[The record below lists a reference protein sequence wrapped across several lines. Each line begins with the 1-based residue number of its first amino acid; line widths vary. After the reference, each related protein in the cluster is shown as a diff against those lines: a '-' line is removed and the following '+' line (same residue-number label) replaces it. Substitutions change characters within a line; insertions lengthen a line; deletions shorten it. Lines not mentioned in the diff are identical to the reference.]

1 MAIGMFSSQRFGY
14 AIHSLCYMAKKS
26 QGQLTTFPELA
37 EWLQTIWP
45 NISDSY
51 LSNVIQRLAHGG
63 LLHSHRGISGGY
75 SLAKDPDSITLRD
88 LVELLEGVALDRCS
102 LSLEGKCP
110 IEGHCH
116 LQDKLRL
123 LEEEYLESLSR
134 LSIAEL
140 SKDIVVKHPK
150 NKKKARA

>member
-1 MAIGMFSSQRFGY
+1 MSIGMFSSQRFGY

-26 QGQLTTFPELA
+26 PGKLTTFPELA

-45 NISDSY
+45 NISETY
-51 LSNVIQRLAHGG
+51 LSNVIQRLARGG

-75 SLAKDPDSITLRD
+75 SLVKNPDSITMRD
-88 LVELLEGVALDRCS
+88 LVELLEGVPLDRCS

-110 IEGHCH
+110 IEGHCR
-116 LQDKLRL
+116 LQNKLRL
-123 LEEEYLESLSR
+123 LEEEYLESLNR

-140 SKDIVVKHPK
+140 SKDLAVKLP
-150 NKKKARA
+150 KKKTRT